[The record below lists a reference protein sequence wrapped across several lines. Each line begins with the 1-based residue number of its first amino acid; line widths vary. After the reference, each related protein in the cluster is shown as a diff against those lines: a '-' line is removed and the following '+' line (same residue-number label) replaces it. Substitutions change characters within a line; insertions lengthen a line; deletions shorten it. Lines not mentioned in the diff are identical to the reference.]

1 MKPMTGFIN
10 IYKSGWFHRKGKPNM
25 LDRHPGDIYLTMEAA
40 QQDIDPAAAALYVG
54 TVPIMWIEPED
65 ALALNAPDSHPV
77 PLRESRRQLG
87 EYTVPS
93 QTLGLSDNVLPFDRA
108 NAGRITAEEI
118 RKQWA
123 KATEPPMLA
132 IEYKPTHGG
141 YPDA

>member
-40 QQDIDPAAAALYVG
+40 KLDIDPAAASLYVG
-54 TVPIMWIEPED
+54 TVPIMWIEPDD
-65 ALALNAPDSHPV
+65 ALAVNPADSHPI
-77 PLRESRRQLG
+77 PLRETRRQLG
-87 EYTVPS
+87 EYRVPS
-93 QTLGLSDNVLPFDRA
+93 QTLGLHDNVLPFDRNGA
-108 NAGRITAEEI
+108 PN
-118 RKQWA
+118 KPQ
-123 KATEPPMLA
+123 PLLA

>member
-40 QQDIDPAAAALYVG
+40 KQDIDPAAAALYVG
-54 TVPIMWIEPED
+54 TVPIMWIEPDD
-65 ALALNAPDSHPV
+65 ALAVNPADSHPI
-77 PLRESRRQLG
+77 PLRETRRQLG

-93 QTLGLSDNVLPFDRA
+93 QVEGLHDNVVSLELARVRPVQ
-108 NAGRITAEEI
+108 
-118 RKQWA
+118 KQFEA
-123 KATEPPMLA
+123 PMLA